1 MTTQITVHSA
11 LAKVMASVSSVKKS
25 DRNTAQ
31 NFNFRGIDAVLN
43 AVAPA
48 LREHGVVVIPT
59 VLNHEYS
66 TVEVGQRRTLMAHVL
81 LTIKY
86 TFFGP
91 AGDSIECVVLGE
103 AMDSGDKAVAK
114 AMSVGFRIALLQALA
129 LPTDEPDPDSYS
141 YERSEAKE
149 NANVDQVENWKIRL
163 ADAVNGD
170 VLEVIRQEIQKYE
183 ISDTLKKEL
192 AVVYTTRLREI
203 QAAKVASTSPK

>member
-192 AVVYTTRLREI
+192 AIVYTTRLREI
-203 QAAKVASTSPK
+203 QAAKVASTSPN

>member
-203 QAAKVASTSPK
+203 QAAKVASTSPN